1 MLFEIIQSPEGTSPA
16 WVRAAW
22 VGVQFQA
29 MQAAPVTIQTR
40 AAGTSGNAF
49 AMIKAAAQ
57 GQTTITEKRGYP
69 ANARD
74 LLGLLALHNED
85 AALWYIDNAPQMLD
99 PRQVFVF
106 EESCCKTITSLSEST
121 DQPIRE
127 ADS

>member
-1 MLFEIIQSPEGTSPA
+1 MLFEIIHAPEGTSPQ
-16 WVRAAW
+16 WVRDAW

-40 AAGTSGNAF
+40 AAGTQSSAF
-49 AMIKAAAQ
+49 AIIKAAAQ
-57 GQTTITEKRGYP
+57 GQTVITEKRGYP

-74 LLGLLALHNED
+74 LLGLLALHNKD

-106 EESCCKTITSLSEST
+106 EQSCCLSITQLSAPT
-121 DQPIRE
+121 NQPTRE